1 MSDNTLICIV
11 CCIAIAG
18 CSTCHVSQDFR
29 DVQLEKVKIEER
41 AALLRNP
48 KTD

>member
-18 CSTCHVSQDFR
+18 CSTCHVSKDFR
-29 DVQLEKVKIEER
+29 DVQLEKTKAEER
-41 AALLRNP
+41 LELLRNP

>member
-18 CSTCHVSQDFR
+18 CSTCRVSENFR
-29 DVQLEKVKIEER
+29 DVQLEKTKAEER
-41 AALLRNP
+41 LELLRNH

>member
-1 MSDNTLICIV
+1 MSDNTLLCII

-18 CSTCHVSQDFR
+18 CSTCHVSKDFR

-41 AALLRNP
+41 ATILRNI